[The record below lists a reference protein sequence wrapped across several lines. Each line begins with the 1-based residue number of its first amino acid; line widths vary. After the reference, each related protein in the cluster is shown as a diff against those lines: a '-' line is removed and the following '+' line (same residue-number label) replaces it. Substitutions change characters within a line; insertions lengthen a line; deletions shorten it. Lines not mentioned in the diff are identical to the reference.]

1 MRQVCFGADIG
12 GTTVKLGLV
21 SREGDLLEKR
31 EFSTQRDLE
40 GAFDDIA
47 GHIRQVK
54 ESFPDDFFVGVG
66 VGVPGPVVDQSL
78 VRGCVNL
85 GWGDVDVAQELS
97 RRVGLPVKAGNDA
110 NLATLGEQWQGGGRG
125 CRNMMMLT
133 VGTGV
138 GGGIIC
144 DGRVIAGASGGG
156 GEVGHLPLP
165 FRPEW
170 RCSCGKYGCLE
181 VTASA
186 TGIIRAAREFSPF
199 KEMEHVTAKDVY
211 DAAAAG
217 DENAKRVTVEAG
229 QARGMAA
236 ATLACAANPEMIL
249 LGGGVSAAGR
259 ALLEPVEAAFQKYV
273 FPPCGN
279 VRFARARLG
288 NDAGIFGGAALF
300 FTQEGSAPQ
309 TGGA

>member
-1 MRQVCFGADIG
+1 MREVCFGVDIG

-31 EFSTQRDLE
+31 EFPTQRELS

-47 GHIRQVK
+47 SHIRQVK

-85 GWGDVDVAQELS
+85 GWGDVNVAQELS
-97 RRVGLPVKAGNDA
+97 RRVGMPVKAGNDA

-125 CRNMMMLT
+125 CRNMVMLT

-138 GGGIIC
+138 GGGVIC
-144 DGRVIAGASGGG
+144 DGRIIAGATGGG

-170 RCSCGKYGCLE
+170 QCSCGKYGCLD

-186 TGIIRAAREFSPF
+186 SGIIRAAREYSPF
-199 KEMEHVTAKDVY
+199 REMEKVTARDVY

-217 DENAKRVTVEAG
+217 DENAKRVVDEAG
-229 QARGMAA
+229 QALGMAA
-236 ATLACAANPEMIL
+236 AIVSCIANPELVL

-259 ALLEPVEAAFQKYV
+259 ALLDPVEAGFRKNAF
-273 FPPCGN
+273 PSCADA
-279 VRFARARLG
+279 RFALAQLG
-288 NDAGIFGGAALF
+288 NNAGIYGGAALF
-300 FTQEGSAPQ
+300 FTQDD
-309 TGGA
+309 